1 MAVSMR
7 VQPTDEPGSASEVD
21 YRWDRDTDILS
32 AQVRRMAVVSDGGS
46 GAMEIE
52 GRDGSWLVLDVE
64 SGTIRGIEIAVW
76 PRVLR
81 RRSLAPPDSVYDA
94 RVQVGGNA
102 SGHVLALEMNTLVQA
117 EADEQKTTLHFRLG
131 RRRPSRTVRIAR
143 EILLDIDDTGR
154 LAGVWLLRVPPF
166 PRDES

>member
-1 MAVSMR
+1 MR
-7 VQPTDEPGSASEVD
+7 VQPTDESGSGSRVD

-32 AQVRRMAVVSDGGS
+32 AQVRRMAVVSDGGT

-64 SGTIRGIEIAVW
+64 SGTIRGVEIAVW

-81 RRSLAPPDSVYDA
+81 RRSLTPPDSVCDA
-94 RVQVGGNA
+94 RVQIGGDAN
-102 SGHVLALEMNTLVQA
+102 GDVLALEMNTFVHA
-117 EADEQKTTLHFRLG
+117 ESDEHETTLHFRLG
-131 RRRPSRTVRIAR
+131 RRRPSRTVRIAS
-143 EILLDIDDTGR
+143 EILLDIDDTER

-166 PRDES
+166 PEDES